1 MPGPFRIPVLHRI
14 YVMSLRSIQCLAS
27 RCQTLDSFPDHES
40 YLTVAD
46 AEVLDLTVAEVT
58 AGHDVK
64 LADNTAGY
72 VAGLQLGLACRSN
85 HNLVSCFSTHL
96 VAKTHHVSRLH
107 PLSCTSCTIM
117 RARSL
122 QKQGNCA
129 EQLVLSPFWRHQ
141 KSLNGRIRTS
151 QQCSMFDIRA
161 RCLCNRVWT
170 PSLSTR
176 PCAHPLVIIACYLLR
191 PQQQQTPTGTLLTR
205 ELPETQTNKKT
216 NTPCCSM
223 LAWPQC
229 TPSP

>member
-1 MPGPFRIPVLHRI
+1 MSNSPTIPRGTWPVCNWDLPADRITTSSVVSRHISYQKHTVFPASILFHARRIPLRASAASKNKATVRNNTSSLH
-14 YVMSLRSIQCLAS
+14 
-27 RCQTLDSFPDHES
+27 F
-40 YLTVAD
+40 
-46 AEVLDLTVAEVT
+46 
-58 AGHDVK
+58 G
-64 LADNTAGY
+64 
-72 VAGLQLGLACRSN
+72 
-85 HNLVSCFSTHL
+85 
-96 VAKTHHVSRLH
+96 
-107 PLSCTSCTIM
+107 
-117 RARSL
+117 
-122 QKQGNCA
+122 
-129 EQLVLSPFWRHQ
+129 RHQ
-141 KSLNGRIRTS
+141 ESLDGRIRTS

-161 RCLCNRVWT
+161 RCLCHRVWT